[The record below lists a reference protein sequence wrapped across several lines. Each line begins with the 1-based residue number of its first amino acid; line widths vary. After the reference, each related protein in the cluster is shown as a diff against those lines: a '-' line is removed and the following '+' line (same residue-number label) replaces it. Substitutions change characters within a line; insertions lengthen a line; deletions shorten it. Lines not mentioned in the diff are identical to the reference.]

1 MPAETGPNGR
11 RVIVTGAAG
20 GIGRAIIAALA
31 AADCRVAACDAD
43 GAGADAVAGTTTSA
57 EFDVRDRA
65 AVRQGVAGTVTALAG
80 CDALAAN
87 AGVVDTIHRAERFSE
102 DDWRLDLET
111 NPYGAFNVVQATFE
125 ELVSAGDGRVVL
137 VSSVG
142 AERGIPGPGRL
153 RGRRRPASSGWRERS
168 RPEWAPRGALQ
179 RRDARDDRHPEGP
192 RTASFRASS
201 PSGSRWLGSGPS
213 MSSPGSSRSCS
224 RPRRRTSPTPC
235 CASTAA
241 SACHSAQSRDRLR
254 RAARRSGR
262 PKPSPP
268 RPISIARH
276 VVKPTVACGCE
287 SPPAVWS

>member
-43 GAGADAVAGTTTSA
+43 GAGADAVAGATTSA

-65 AVRQGVAGTVTALAG
+65 AVRQGVAGAVTALGG
-80 CDALAAN
+80 CDAVVAN

-111 NPYGAFNVVQATFE
+111 NLYGAFNVVQATFE
-125 ELVSAGDGRVVL
+125 ELASAGDGRVVL
-137 VSSVG
+137 ISSVG
-142 AERGIPGPGRL
+142 AELGIPGQVAYG
-153 RGRRRPASSGWRERS
+153 ASKAGLVGMARTLAA
-168 RPEWAPRGALQ
+168 EWAPRGVRCNVVMPGMIATPKV
-179 RRDARDDRHPEGP
+179 RGSP
-192 RTASFRASS
+192 ASFRASS

-224 RPRRRTSPTPC
+224 RPRRRTSPAPC
-235 CASTAA
+235 CASTAG
-241 SACHSAQSRDRLR
+241 SACHSARSRDRLR
-254 RAARRSGR
+254 
-262 PKPSPP
+262 
-268 RPISIARH
+268 
-276 VVKPTVACGCE
+276 
-287 SPPAVWS
+287 